1 MDIYHWQG
9 PEGVYREKRLID
21 LIGFSFMSI
30 IKRKSIQGGIGKINF
45 DTQLLKENLERL
57 VTDLRKAKP
66 ATSKGVYLKKII
78 LSSTMG
84 PGLTVDQTS
93 IAIG

>member
-45 DTQLLKENLERL
+45 EKTFFRNDTYNNFNYLYGLAYFRL
-57 VTDLRKAKP
+57 
-66 ATSKGVYLKKII
+66 
-78 LSSTMG
+78 
-84 PGLTVDQTS
+84 
-93 IAIG
+93 